1 MKKTL
6 IALTVAASAAVSGS
20 AMAWTANGSGGLV
33 EVGGTLTP
41 VEKVTPWEVATGA
54 AVTNADAQ
62 VQKAQSLVEVN
73 VAQSI
78 PVLAIRSTATDGFVG
93 QAGISPQIDMPW
105 LAGHNWNSANSA
117 INGTVNVLDDAS
129 AKIGEAMFSLQAV
142 AVAGGMSLDSG
153 KTYQRLMFADAAGTA
168 YYGGLLTSAPDSDIR
183 NIITAAWPDLD
194 SKFIFSSASWVT
206 KATESFDAANWKFS
220 SYYGSVI
227 PVNSKI
233 NITLDTPVTGDAPI
247 KWKIN
252 LPVGVTYQ

>member
-1 MKKTL
+1 
-6 IALTVAASAAVSGS
+6 ASAAVSGS
-20 AMAWTANGSGGLV
+20 AMAWTANGSGGSV

-41 VEKVTPWEVATGA
+41 VEKATPWEVATGA
-54 AVTNADAQ
+54 VVTNADAQ
-62 VQKAQSLVEVN
+62 VQKAQSLVEVS

-105 LAGHNWNSANSA
+105 LAGHNWSSANSA

-129 AKIGEAMFSLQAV
+129 AKIGEAIFSLQAAGV
-142 AVAGGMSLDSG
+142 YSAVGNNGTSPD
-153 KTYQRLMFADAAGTA
+153 QRLLFANAAGEA
-168 YYGGLLTSAPDSDIR
+168 YYGGLPTSPANDIR

-194 SKFIFSSASWVT
+194 SKYIVFPGAKWERPATQNFSDT
-206 KATESFDAANWKFS
+206 NWKFS